1 MYAQKSKM
9 LRLQKYIASL
19 LIGIILVTTSAPLPA
34 QAGVWGESI
43 ASSFLKQALET
54 IWTQIQAVLLGIA
67 KRVAVGLAK
76 DAANRLVAG
85 GGSKK
90 AAFITDYKQYIYGAA
105 IDEGMIY
112 MNDLLTSATGGKSSA
127 LNYIVAGGSL
137 QQLGMNYM
145 NYLNAEVNAAFVKN
159 RCKYNLDQYTPNA
172 MVSLG
177 QGDWRVLNAMVAY
190 DCNNPLGMSLTIKE
204 ETQRKINAQ
213 QEIAKT
219 KAIAGQ
225 GFTGVEINGK
235 TVSPGSIIADVTGNV
250 ENAVVNMIGTSSS
263 WGELLS
269 AAAGAFANQALNTL
283 YQRGF
288 EMVSQ
293 NISRELG
300 KVDQQIRGAR
310 LDLQQQLGPG
320 SQFLRNANQQLGGWS
335 GGSSTGKYTGVQQSV
350 VNFNSVPSTCG
361 TSATPGA
368 C

>member
-9 LRLQKYIASL
+9 LWIRKYIATFL
-19 LIGIILVTTSAPLPA
+19 MGVVFVTTSVPLPA
-34 QAGVWGESI
+34 QAGVWGEPI
-43 ASSFLKQALET
+43 AATFLERALTVVWENM
-54 IWTQIQAVLLGIA
+54 QGVLLGIG
-67 KRVAVGLAK
+67 KRIAVQLAQS
-76 DAANRLVAG
+76 AADRLVAG

-105 IDEGMIY
+105 VDEGMIY
-112 MNDLLTSATGGKSSA
+112 MNDLLTSATGGKNSA

-137 QQLGMNYM
+137 QSLGMNYM
-145 NYLNAEVNAAFVKN
+145 NYLNAEVNAAFVKD

-177 QGDWRVLNAMVAY
+177 QGDWRILNAVVAF
-190 DCNNPLGMSLTIKE
+190 DCNNPLGISLSIKE

-235 TVSPGSIIADVTGNV
+235 TVSPGSIIADVTSKTKT
-250 ENAVVNMIGTSSS
+250 AVIDMIGTSNDWS
-263 WGELLS
+263 ELLAS
-269 AAAGAFANQALNTL
+269 AAGAFANRALNNL

-300 KVDQQIRGAR
+300 KVDQQIRSVR
-310 LDLQQQLGPG
+310 QDLQRQLGPG
-320 SQFLRNANQQLGGWS
+320 SQFSRNANQQLGGWS
-335 GGSSTGKYTGVQQSV
+335 GGSSAGKYTGVQQSI
-350 VNFNSVPSTCG
+350 VNFNSVP
-361 TSATPGA
+361 
-368 C
+368 